1 MAQRALWK
9 GAISFGLVYIPVQMF
24 AAESA
29 HDLDLRMV
37 DKRDFSPIGYKRIN
51 KSTGK
56 EVTWDNI
63 VKAYEYEKDQ
73 YVVLTDEDLRRANVE
88 ATRTI
93 DILAFV
99 EAHQIAPVYY
109 EKPYYL
115 APTKGGEKVYALL
128 REALK
133 RSQRYAVAQVV
144 IRTKQ
149 HLAVLAPVEDVIV
162 LDTLRYA
169 DEVRPAD
176 QIDVPTGGVKS
187 AGISDKELQMALT
200 LIESMA
206 EDWDPNRY
214 HDTYRED
221 VMQMVQKKVKA
232 HQTKTLTEPE
242 AGDEETPR
250 QAKVIDLMA
259 LLKQSV
265 NFTGK
270 KSAAKTSSS
279 VRKIASEKKTG
290 SSRKPSKASPK
301 SKAG

>member
-24 AAESA
+24 TADST
-29 HDLDLRMV
+29 HDLNLTMV

-63 VKAYEYEKDQ
+63 IKAYEYEKGQ
-73 YVVLTDEDLRRANVE
+73 YVALTDEDLRRANAK

-93 DILAFV
+93 DILSFV
-99 EAHQIAPVYY
+99 DAEQLSPIYY

-133 RSQRYAVAQVV
+133 RSGKLAVAQVV

-149 HLAVLAPVEDVIV
+149 HLCALTPVDDVIV

-169 DEVRPAD
+169 DEIRPAEG
-176 QIDVPTGGVKS
+176 IDVPKGSLKS
-187 AGISDKELQMALT
+187 AGIGEKELQMALT
-200 LIESMA
+200 LIEGMS
-206 EDWDPNRY
+206 EEWDGSRY

-221 VMQMVQKKVKA
+221 VLAMVQKKVKA
-232 HQTKTLTEPE
+232 HQTKTLTEPSE
-242 AGDEETPR
+242 DQDEMPR
-250 QAKVIDLMA
+250 QAKIIDLMA

-265 NFTGK
+265 DTTGK
-270 KSAAKTSSS
+270 KTSGKGNN
-279 VRKIASEKKTG
+279 VRKIT
-290 SSRKPSKASPK
+290 PSKKAAGHTRRHKAAPR
-301 SKAG
+301 KAG

>member
-24 AAESA
+24 TADST
-29 HDLDLRMV
+29 HDLDLTMV

-56 EVTWDNI
+56 EVSWDNI
-63 VKAYEYEKDQ
+63 IKAYEYEKGH
-73 YVVLTDEDLRRANVE
+73 YVALTDEDLRRANVK

-93 DILAFV
+93 DILSFV
-99 EAHQIAPVYY
+99 DAEQLSPIYY

-133 RSQRYAVAQVV
+133 RSGKLAIAQVV

-149 HLAVLAPVEDVIV
+149 HLCALTPVDDVIV

-169 DEVRPAD
+169 DEIRSAD
-176 QIDVPTGGVKS
+176 EIDVPKGSLKS
-187 AGISDKELQMALT
+187 AGIGEKELQMALT
-200 LIESMA
+200 LIEGMS
-206 EDWDPNRY
+206 EEWDGSHYR
-214 HDTYRED
+214 DTYRED
-221 VMQMVQKKVKA
+221 VLAMVQKKVKA
-232 HQTKTLTEPE
+232 HQTKTLTEPSE
-242 AGDEETPR
+242 DQDETPR
-250 QAKVIDLMA
+250 QAKIIDLMA

-265 NFTGK
+265 DTTGK
-270 KSAAKTSSS
+270 KTPGKGNN
-279 VRKIASEKKTG
+279 VRKIT
-290 SSRKPSKASPK
+290 PSKKAAGHTRRHKAAPR
-301 SKAG
+301 KAG